1 MKINFFSRASRL
13 RWSGVIC
20 FFILAFG
27 SCTPQNIAL
36 PGDSSG
42 YHNHIKLKFS
52 IREGKKKDSGKI
64 ILKFDRDKSKV
75 LFLSPFNQIYL
86 KLYVEKSEAL
96 LINTK
101 KKKFWQGDFRTLID
115 EMWNIDLEF
124 EELKMLIMMGTVPKR
139 KIKDSSMVF
148 ILEDDKRSGKPKS
161 IKIQKDTILL
171 HIKVQ
176 NRKKRNGKIEFYVD
190 FTRLEKTELRN
201 VLLNE

>member
-1 MKINFFSRASRL
+1 L
-13 RWSGVIC
+13 V
-20 FFILAFG
+20 FG
-27 SCTPQNIAL
+27 SCAPRKIAL
-36 PGDSSG
+36 PGDSPG

-52 IREGKKKDSGKI
+52 IRDGENKDSGKI

-86 KLYVEKSEAL
+86 KLYIEKSEAL

-124 EELKMLIMMGTVPKR
+124 EELKMLIMQGTVPKR
-139 KIKDSSMVF
+139 EIKNSSMAF
-148 ILEDDKRSGKPKS
+148 ILEDDKKSGKPKS

-176 NRKKRNGKIEFYVD
+176 NRKTRKGKIEFYID
-190 FTRLEKTELRN
+190 FTRLIKTELRN